1 MPQQEYAKY
10 LFKLLN
16 QEPQTPDRYSGWEDY
31 FYGLFQSFMPN
42 GEGVAAVF
50 EPLERGQELLERILP
65 VYESTA
71 EHNAEI
77 LESGYAP
84 GYFCPPAQSEAEA
97 RQSGEK
103 LLENLRGFAHFIEDE
118 ELAAA
123 LADIREI
130 RFGEP
135 DDEDNETAE
144 LLGEAF
150 TEWRISN
157 TDHESPEQ
165 ILDEAYY
172 SVNCDYYLAAYLQY
186 PLFRS
191 KPDSDFLRPYFDL
204 WQQGYG
210 FALGGDCLYLYLYR

>member
-1 MPQQEYAKY
+1 MRPAISAHPHKARPKRGKAAKNCW
-10 LFKLLN
+10 KTCVASPALLKTKN
-16 QEPQTPDRYSGWEDY
+16 WQ
-31 FYGLFQSFMPN
+31 
-42 GEGVAAVF
+42 
-50 EPLERGQELLERILP
+50 
-65 VYESTA
+65 
-71 EHNAEI
+71 
-77 LESGYAP
+77 
-84 GYFCPPAQSEAEA
+84 
-97 RQSGEK
+97 
-103 LLENLRGFAHFIEDE
+103 
-118 ELAAA
+118 AA

-130 RFGEP
+130 HFGEP

-157 TDHESPEQ
+157 TDYESPEQ

-191 KPDSDFLRPYFDL
+191 KPDNDFLRPYFDL

-210 FALGGDCLYLYLYR
+210 FALGEDCLYLYR

>member
-1 MPQQEYAKY
+1 MP
-10 LFKLLN
+10 
-16 QEPQTPDRYSGWEDY
+16 D
-31 FYGLFQSFMPN
+31 

-71 EHNAEI
+71 GRNAEI

-103 LLENLRGFAHFIEDE
+103 LLENLRGFARFIEDE

-135 DDEDNETAE
+135 DDEDNETE
-144 LLGEAF
+144 IINRGLSCGMQEYTSVRTQTPVVMFSRTINTSERLLV
-150 TEWRISN
+150 
-157 TDHESPEQ
+157 Q
-165 ILDEAYY
+165 
-172 SVNCDYYLAAYLQY
+172 
-186 PLFRS
+186 
-191 KPDSDFLRPYFDL
+191 
-204 WQQGYG
+204 
-210 FALGGDCLYLYLYR
+210 

>member
-1 MPQQEYAKY
+1 LKTKNWQ
-10 LFKLLN
+10 
-16 QEPQTPDRYSGWEDY
+16 
-31 FYGLFQSFMPN
+31 
-42 GEGVAAVF
+42 
-50 EPLERGQELLERILP
+50 
-65 VYESTA
+65 
-71 EHNAEI
+71 
-77 LESGYAP
+77 
-84 GYFCPPAQSEAEA
+84 
-97 RQSGEK
+97 
-103 LLENLRGFAHFIEDE
+103 
-118 ELAAA
+118 AA

-130 RFGEP
+130 HFGEP

-157 TDHESPEQ
+157 TDYESPEQ

-191 KPDSDFLRPYFDL
+191 KPDNDFLRPYFDL

-210 FALGGDCLYLYLYR
+210 FALGEDCLYLYR

>member
-1 MPQQEYAKY
+1 MTQQEYAEY
-10 LFKLLN
+10 LFEILGE
-16 QEPQTPDRYSGWEDY
+16 EPRLPDDYHGWEN
-31 FYGLFQSFMPN
+31 FFWGLFQSFMPN

-71 EHNAEI
+71 WHSAEI

-84 GYFCPPAQSEAEA
+84 GYFCLPAQSEAKA
-97 RQSGEK
+97 RQHGEK
-103 LLENLRGFAHFIEDE
+103 LLKNLLGFARFIEDE

-135 DDEDNETAE
+135 TDEDNGTAE

-157 TDHESPEQ
+157 TDHKSPEQ

-172 SVNCDYYLAAYLQY
+172 FVNCDYYLAAYLQY
-186 PLFRS
+186 PMYDD
-191 KPDSDFLRPYFDL
+191 KPDNDFLRPYFDL

-210 FALGGDCLYLYLYR
+210 FALGGDCLYLYR